1 MTNRPLDAEQGFVR
15 FARGGGSPQS
25 LLWEVPR
32 IAVGLTLRHIV
43 QMRSRMAVA
52 ALLAFTFLIVGRA
65 VFGQGIEPPVK
76 KSSNGLIESA
86 RALRENPQLQERLR
100 DQQLQEL
107 KDVYGDFVKEQRL
120 SAQQTQ
126 RFYQLLL
133 DEAVEGFIEEAEFM
147 EKVTEQAGPAA
158 QASPSRAPEL
168 NRQLRLLLGDTVA
181 NRFEQYQKTGSERLI
196 LAQYRHELRLS
207 DVALS
212 DNTAKVLF
220 QIICEEK
227 ARTPPL
233 PFDPRTDNGDMRKAL
248 EGDNAQ
254 RYYEAE
260 ADLNRR
266 ILSRAGSVLNE
277 EQYKALAKFQD
288 RHLAAEKAGI
298 EALRR
303 TMQQSQKES
312 GESP

>member
-1 MTNRPLDAEQGFVR
+1 
-15 FARGGGSPQS
+15 
-25 LLWEVPR
+25 
-32 IAVGLTLRHIV
+32 
-43 QMRSRMAVA
+43 MALA
-52 ALLAFTFLIVGRA
+52 ALLAVMLLIVVRG

-86 RALRENPQLQERLR
+86 RAMRENPQMQERLR

-126 RFYQLLL
+126 RFYQLLV
-133 DEAVEGFIEEAEFM
+133 DEAVEGFIEYAEFM
-147 EKVTEQAGPAA
+147 EKVTEQPGPAA
-158 QASPSRAPEL
+158 EASPSRAPEL
-168 NRQLRLLLGDTVA
+168 DRQLRLLLGDSAVT
-181 NRFEQYQKTGSERLI
+181 RLEQYQKTGSERLMVS
-196 LAQYRHELRLS
+196 QYRHELRMG
-207 DVALS
+207 DVALP
-212 DNTAKVLF
+212 DDTAKALF

-227 ARTPPL
+227 VRTPPL
-233 PFDPRTDNGDMRKAL
+233 PFDPRTENGDMRKAL

-266 ILSRAGSVLNE
+266 ILGRAGSVLNE
-277 EQYKALAKFQD
+277 KQYEALAKFQD

-303 TMQQSQKES
+303 MMQQSQQES
-312 GESP
+312 GKSP